1 VYCGFLGAFMKKLK
15 WYLVLAMLFGTT
27 GAFAGAGQSECGGLA
42 PSGTADGGAYFN
54 NDLPAGQDVFS
65 FCAFGYPPHCWVG
78 VEPISGTWEIVNQ
91 YCFNPQWTSTY
102 EEVCPH
108 GKQIGTWKAQGKMP
122 FSYKGKAGAPDGL
135 EQCDHLME

>member
-1 VYCGFLGAFMKKLK
+1 MKNMKLILCLA
-15 WYLVLAMLFGTT
+15 LVCSAPM
-27 GAFAGAGQSECGGLA
+27 ASAGAGESRCGGLA
-42 PSGTADGGAYFN
+42 PSGTARGADHFD

-91 YCFNPQWTSTY
+91 YCFNPQWTSKY
-102 EEVCPH
+102 EQICPH

-122 FSYKGKAGAPDGL
+122 FSYKGSKDAPDGL